1 MKYSP
6 TRILGALRRRELD
19 WFRGF
24 VYRVFSRSKLSNSI
38 LFESFQ
44 GKVIGDN
51 PYAIFSEV
59 LSRNP
64 SFELL
69 FTVDSKTKS
78 PEGAKGIKHGS
89 IAWLKALATSRV
101 LVNNTNFPGYFRK
114 RSGQRY
120 IQTWHGT
127 PLKRLGR
134 DIVDVVPTGSYLK
147 MMDREASF
155 WDFLIS
161 PNPYCTE
168 ILGKTFGYSGQIL
181 ETGYPRNDVL
191 ISGKDK
197 RDLVRKSL
205 GILDANQQVVLYA
218 PTWRDSKRTA
228 TGNWKPVNFLNGS
241 LGPNV
246 TVLFRGHTNTHSA
259 HSSKVTGGAIDV
271 TNYKNVAELYLAAD
285 VLVTDYSSSMF
296 DFSVTGKPMIFL
308 APDFDEYV
316 AKRGFY
322 FDFEQL
328 APGPILRDS
337 SFLRKSLESI
347 DSQKGEYAQRYL
359 AWQQK
364 FNKLE
369 DGLASKRVV
378 DATLTA
384 FHSLFSEH

>member
-19 WFRGF
+19 WFRGA
-24 VYRVFSRSKLSNSI
+24 VYRAFSQAPLADTI

-51 PYAIFSEV
+51 PLAIFAEIK
-59 LSRNP
+59 SRN
-64 SFELL
+64 SKAQLL
-69 FTVDSKTKS
+69 FTVSSSTKA
-78 PEGAKGIKHGS
+78 PDGATGVEHGS
-89 IAWLKALATSRV
+89 LAWLKALATSKV

-114 RSGQRY
+114 RSGQTY

-147 MMDREASF
+147 MMDREASY
-155 WDFLIS
+155 WDYLVS

-168 ILGKTFGYSGQIL
+168 ILGKTFGYSGRIL

-205 GILDANQQVVLYA
+205 GILDPNRLVVLYA

-228 TGNWKPVNFLNGS
+228 TGNWKPVNFLGDS
-241 LGPNV
+241 LGPNI
-246 TVLFRGHTNTHSA
+246 TLLFRGHTNTHSA
-259 HSSKVTGGAIDV
+259 HNNSVAKGAIDV
-271 TNYKNVAELYLAAD
+271 TEYKNVAELYLAAD

-308 APDFDEYV
+308 APDFDDYV

-322 FDFEQL
+322 FDFEQF
-328 APGPILRDS
+328 APGPILRDT

-359 AWQQK
+359 AWQMK

-378 DATLTA
+378 DATLSA

>member
-6 TRILGALRRRELD
+6 SRILGALRRRQLD
-19 WFRGF
+19 WFRGSI
-24 VYRVFSRSKLSNSI
+24 YRLFSSSKLSNSI

-51 PYAIFSEV
+51 PYAIFQEV

-64 SFELL
+64 SFELI
-69 FTVDSKTKS
+69 FTVGSKTRA
-78 PEGAKGIKHGS
+78 PEGAKGVRHGS
-89 IAWLKALATSRV
+89 IAWLKALASSKV

-114 RSGQRY
+114 RSGQTY

-134 DIVDVVPTGSYLK
+134 DIVDVVPTGSYLR

-155 WDFLIS
+155 WDYLVS
-161 PNPYCTE
+161 PSAYCSE
-168 ILGKTFGYSGQIL
+168 IFPNTFGYKGTIL
-181 ETGYPRNDVL
+181 ETGYPRNDIL
-191 ISGKDK
+191 INQSSK
-197 RDLVRKSL
+197 RDLIRRSL
-205 GILDANQQVVLYA
+205 GIADGQQVVLYA
-218 PTWRDSKRTA
+218 PTWRDSQRTA
-228 TGNWKPVNFLNGS
+228 TGNWKPVNFLPGS
-241 LGPNV
+241 LGDNV

-259 HSSKVTGGAIDV
+259 HSAQVAQGTIDV
-271 TNYKNVAELYLAAD
+271 TNYINVAELYLAAD

-322 FDFEQL
+322 FDFEQA

-337 SFLRKSLESI
+337 SFLRKALESI

-359 AWQQK
+359 AWQMK

-378 DATLTA
+378 DATLAA

>member
-6 TRILGALRRRELD
+6 SRILGALRRRQLD
-19 WFRGF
+19 WFRGTIYHF
-24 VYRVFSRSKLSNSI
+24 FRSSKLSNSI

-51 PYAIFSEV
+51 PYAIFQEV
-59 LSRNP
+59 LLRNP

-69 FTVDSKTKS
+69 FTMTSKTKA
-78 PEGAKGIKHGS
+78 PEGARGIKHGS

-114 RSGQRY
+114 RDAQRY

-147 MMDREASF
+147 MMDREASY
-155 WDFLIS
+155 WDFLVS
-161 PNPYCTE
+161 PSAYCSE
-168 ILGKTFGYSGQIL
+168 IFPSTFGYSGTIL
-181 ETGYPRNDVL
+181 ETGYPRNDILVNQTQ
-191 ISGKDK
+191 K
-197 RDLVRKSL
+197 RDLIRRSL
-205 GILDANQQVVLYA
+205 GIADGKQVVLYA
-218 PTWRDSKRTA
+218 PTWRDSQRTA
-228 TGNWKPVNFLNGS
+228 TGNWKPVNFLEGS
-241 LGPNV
+241 LGENF

-259 HSSKVTGGAIDV
+259 HSAKVIGAAIDV

-308 APDFDEYV
+308 TPDFDDYV

-337 SFLRKSLESI
+337 SFLRKALESI
-347 DSQKGEYAQRYL
+347 DSQKVQYAERYQ

>member
-6 TRILGALRRRELD
+6 SRILGALRRRQLD
-19 WFRGF
+19 WFRGTIYHF
-24 VYRVFSRSKLSNSI
+24 FRSSKLSNSI

-51 PYAIFSEV
+51 PYAIFQEV
-59 LSRNP
+59 LLRNP

-69 FTVDSKTKS
+69 FTVTSKTKA
-78 PEGAKGIKHGS
+78 PEGARGIKHGS

-114 RSGQRY
+114 RDAQRY

-147 MMDREASF
+147 MMDREASY
-155 WDFLIS
+155 WDFLVS
-161 PNPYCTE
+161 PSAYCSE
-168 ILGKTFGYSGQIL
+168 IFPSTFGYSGTIL
-181 ETGYPRNDVL
+181 ETGYPRNDILVNQTQ
-191 ISGKDK
+191 K
-197 RDLVRKSL
+197 RDLIRRSL
-205 GILDANQQVVLYA
+205 GIADGKQVVLYA
-218 PTWRDSKRTA
+218 PTWRDSQRTA
-228 TGNWKPVNFLNGS
+228 TGNWKPVNFLDGS
-241 LGPNV
+241 LGDNF

-259 HSSKVTGGAIDV
+259 HSAKVIGAAIDV

-308 APDFDEYV
+308 TPDFDDYV

-337 SFLRKSLESI
+337 SFLRKALESI
-347 DSQKGEYAQRYL
+347 DSQKVQYAERYQ

-384 FHSLFSEH
+384 FHSIFSEH

>member
-6 TRILGALRRRELD
+6 SRILGALRRRQLD
-19 WFRGF
+19 WFRGAI
-24 VYRVFSRSKLSNSI
+24 YRFFRSSKLSDSI

-51 PYAIFSEV
+51 PYAIFQEV

-69 FTVDSKTKS
+69 ITTGSKTKA
-78 PEGAKGIKHGS
+78 PEGANGVRHGS
-89 IAWLKALATSRV
+89 IAWLKALACSKV
-101 LVNNTNFPGYFRK
+101 LINNTNFPGYFRK
-114 RSGQRY
+114 RPGQTY

-134 DIVDVVPTGSYLK
+134 DIVDVVPTGGYLR
-147 MMDREASF
+147 MMDREASY
-155 WDFLIS
+155 WDYLVS
-161 PNPYCTE
+161 PSAYCSE
-168 ILGKTFGYSGQIL
+168 IFPSTFGYKGTIL
-181 ETGYPRNDVL
+181 ETGYPRNDIL
-191 ISGKDK
+191 INQASK
-197 RDLVRKSL
+197 RDLIRRSL
-205 GILDANQQVVLYA
+205 GIADGQKVVLYA
-218 PTWRDSKRTA
+218 PTWRDSQRTA
-228 TGNWKPVNFLNGS
+228 TGNWKPVNFLPGS
-241 LGPNV
+241 LGDNV

-259 HSSKVTGGAIDV
+259 HTAQIARGTIDV

-316 AKRGFY
+316 ASRGFY

-337 SFLRKSLESI
+337 SFLRKALESI
-347 DSQKGEYAQRYL
+347 DSQKSEYAQRYL
-359 AWQQK
+359 AWQMK

>member
-1 MKYSP
+1 VKYSP

-24 VYRVFSRSKLSNSI
+24 VYRIFSRSKLSNSI

-51 PYAIFSEV
+51 PHAIFVEV

-69 FTVDSKTKS
+69 FTLDSKTKA
-78 PEGAKGIKHGS
+78 PEGAKGVRHGS

-228 TGNWKPVNFLNGS
+228 TGNWKPVNFLSGS

>member
-337 SFLRKSLESI
+337 SFLRKSLESM
-347 DSQKGEYAQRYL
+347 DSQKGEYLQRYL

>member
-1 MKYSP
+1 VKYSP
-6 TRILGALRRRELD
+6 SRILGALRRRQLD
-19 WFRGF
+19 WFRGTI
-24 VYRVFSRSKLSNSI
+24 YRFFRSSKLSNSI

-51 PYAIFSEV
+51 PYAIFQEV
-59 LSRNP
+59 LLRNP

-69 FTVDSKTKS
+69 FTMTSKTKA
-78 PEGAKGIKHGS
+78 PEGARGVKHGS

-114 RSGQRY
+114 RDAQRY

-147 MMDREASF
+147 MMDREASY
-155 WDFLIS
+155 WDFLVS
-161 PNPYCTE
+161 PSAYCSE
-168 ILGKTFGYSGQIL
+168 IFPSTFGYSGTIL
-181 ETGYPRNDVL
+181 ETGYPRNDILVNQTQ
-191 ISGKDK
+191 K
-197 RDLVRKSL
+197 RDLIRRSL
-205 GILDANQQVVLYA
+205 GIADGKQVVLYA
-218 PTWRDSKRTA
+218 PTWRDSQRTA
-228 TGNWKPVNFLNGS
+228 TGNWKPVNFLEGS
-241 LGPNV
+241 LGENF

-259 HSSKVTGGAIDV
+259 HSAKVIGAAIDV

-308 APDFDEYV
+308 TPDFDDYV

-337 SFLRKSLESI
+337 SFLRKALESI
-347 DSQKGEYAQRYL
+347 DSQKVQYAERYQ

>member
-6 TRILGALRRRELD
+6 TRILGALRRRQLE
-19 WFRGF
+19 WFRGAI
-24 VYRVFSRSKLSNSI
+24 YRFFSRSKISNSI
-38 LFESFQ
+38 RFESFQ

-51 PYAIFSEV
+51 PYAIFTEV

-64 SFELL
+64 KFELL
-69 FTVDSKTKS
+69 FTVNSKTKA
-78 PEGAKGIKHGS
+78 PEGSRGVKHGS

-114 RSGQRY
+114 RSEQRY

-134 DIVDVVPTGSYLK
+134 DIADVVPTGSYLK

-161 PNPYCTE
+161 PSEYCTQ
-168 ILGKTFGYSGQIL
+168 IFPSTFGYKGTIL
-181 ETGYPRNDVL
+181 ESGYPRNDILVNRTN
-191 ISGKDK
+191 D
-197 RDLVRKSL
+197 RDFIRKSL
-205 GILDANQQVVLYA
+205 GITDTKQQVVLYA

-228 TGNWKPVNFLNGS
+228 TGNWKPVNFLQGS
-241 LGPNV
+241 LGDNV

-259 HSSKVTGGAIDV
+259 HSAQVAGGAIDV
-271 TNYKNVAELYLAAD
+271 TEYKNVAELYLAAD

-308 APDFDEYV
+308 APDLDDYV

-322 FDFEQL
+322 FDFEKL
-328 APGPILRDS
+328 APGPIIRDS
-337 SFLRKSLESI
+337 SFLRKALENI
-347 DSQKGEYAQRYL
+347 DTQKVDYADRYL
-359 AWQQK
+359 AWQHK

-384 FHSLFSEH
+384 FHSVFSEH

>member
-6 TRILGALRRRELD
+6 SRILGALRRRQLD
-19 WFRGF
+19 WFRGSI
-24 VYRVFSRSKLSNSI
+24 YRFFSSSKLSNSI

-51 PYAIFSEV
+51 PYAIFQEV

-69 FTVDSKTKS
+69 FTTGSKTKA
-78 PEGAKGIKHGS
+78 PEGAEGVRHGS
-89 IAWLKALATSRV
+89 IAWLKALASSKV
-101 LVNNTNFPGYFRK
+101 LINNTNFPGYFRK
-114 RSGQRY
+114 RPGQVY

-134 DIVDVVPTGSYLK
+134 DIVDVVPTGSYLR
-147 MMDREASF
+147 MMDREASY
-155 WDFLIS
+155 WDFLVS
-161 PNPYCTE
+161 PSAYCTE
-168 ILGKTFGYSGQIL
+168 IFPSTFGYKGTIL
-181 ETGYPRNDVL
+181 ETGYPRNDIL
-191 ISGKDK
+191 INQASK
-197 RDLVRKSL
+197 RDLIRRSL
-205 GILDANQQVVLYA
+205 GIADNQQVVLYA

-228 TGNWKPVNFLNGS
+228 TGNWKPVNFLPES
-241 LGPNV
+241 LGDNV
-246 TVLFRGHTNTHSA
+246 TVLFRGHTNTHLA
-259 HSSKVTGGAIDV
+259 HSAQVAPGTIDV

-316 AKRGFY
+316 ASRGFY

-347 DSQKGEYAQRYL
+347 DSQRAEYAQRYL
-359 AWQQK
+359 AWHMK

-384 FHSLFSEH
+384 FHSLFSDH

>member
-1 MKYSP
+1 
-6 TRILGALRRRELD
+6 
-19 WFRGF
+19 
-24 VYRVFSRSKLSNSI
+24 
-38 LFESFQ
+38 
-44 GKVIGDN
+44 
-51 PYAIFSEV
+51 
-59 LSRNP
+59 
-64 SFELL
+64 
-69 FTVDSKTKS
+69 VDSKTKA

-205 GILDANQQVVLYA
+205 GILDVNQQVVLYA

-259 HSSKVTGGAIDV
+259 HNETVAKGAIDV
-271 TNYKNVAELYLAAD
+271 TEYKNVAELYLAAD

-308 APDFDEYV
+308 APDFDDYV

-347 DSQKGEYAQRYL
+347 DSQKSEYAQRYL

-369 DGLASKRVV
+369 DGLASRRVV

>member
-114 RSGQRY
+114 RSDQRY

-205 GILDANQQVVLYA
+205 GILDANQQVVLSA

-337 SFLRKSLESI
+337 SFLRKSLESM
-347 DSQKGEYAQRYL
+347 DSQKGEYLQRYL

>member
-6 TRILGALRRRELD
+6 TRILGALRRRQLD
-19 WFRGF
+19 WFRGA
-24 VYRVFSRSKLSNSI
+24 VYRFFSRSKISNSI

-51 PYAIFSEV
+51 PYAIFTEV

-64 SFELL
+64 KFELL
-69 FTVDSKTKS
+69 FTVNSKTKA
-78 PEGAKGIKHGS
+78 PEGSRGVKHGS

-114 RSGQRY
+114 RSEQRY

-134 DIVDVVPTGSYLK
+134 DIADVVPTGSYLK

-161 PNPYCTE
+161 PSEYCTQ
-168 ILGKTFGYSGQIL
+168 IFPSTFGYKGTIL
-181 ETGYPRNDVL
+181 ETGYPRNDILV
-191 ISGKDK
+191 SRAND
-197 RDLVRKSL
+197 RDLIRKSL
-205 GILDANQQVVLYA
+205 GITDSKQQVVLYA

-228 TGNWKPVNFLNGS
+228 TGNWKPVNFLQGS
-241 LGPNV
+241 LGDNV

-259 HSSKVTGGAIDV
+259 HSAQVAGGAIDV
-271 TNYKNVAELYLAAD
+271 TEYRNVAELYLAAD

-308 APDFDEYV
+308 APDLDDYV

-322 FDFEQL
+322 FDFEKL
-328 APGPILRDS
+328 APGPIIRDS
-337 SFLRKSLESI
+337 SFLRKALENI
-347 DSQKGEYAQRYL
+347 DTQKVDYADRYL
-359 AWQQK
+359 AWQHK

-384 FHSLFSEH
+384 FHSVFSEH

>member
-6 TRILGALRRRELD
+6 SRILGALRRRQLD
-19 WFRGF
+19 WFRGSI
-24 VYRVFSRSKLSNSI
+24 YRFFSSAKLSDSI

-51 PYAIFSEV
+51 PYAIFQEV

-69 FTVDSKTKS
+69 FTVSSKTKA
-78 PEGAKGIKHGS
+78 PEGAKGVRHGS
-89 IAWLKALATSRV
+89 FAWLKALASSKV

-114 RSGQRY
+114 RSGQTY

-134 DIVDVVPTGSYLK
+134 DIADVVPTGSYLR
-147 MMDREASF
+147 MMDREASY
-155 WDFLIS
+155 WDYLVS
-161 PNPYCTE
+161 PSAYCSE
-168 ILGKTFGYSGQIL
+168 IFPSTFGYKGTIL
-181 ETGYPRNDVL
+181 ETGYPRNDIL
-191 ISGKDK
+191 INQASK
-197 RDLVRKSL
+197 RDLIRRSL
-205 GILDANQQVVLYA
+205 GIADGQQVVLYA
-218 PTWRDSKRTA
+218 PTWRDSQRTA
-228 TGNWKPVNFLNGS
+228 TGNWKPVNFLPGS
-241 LGPNV
+241 LGDNV

-259 HSSKVTGGAIDV
+259 HTAQVARGTIDV

-308 APDFDEYV
+308 ATDFDDYV

-337 SFLRKSLESI
+337 SFLRKALESI
-347 DSQKGEYAQRYL
+347 DSQRAEYAQRYL
-359 AWQQK
+359 DWQMK

>member
-6 TRILGALRRRELD
+6 TRILGALRRRQLD

-24 VYRVFSRSKLSNSI
+24 VYQIFSKSKLADSI

-51 PYAIFSEV
+51 PYAIFNEV
-59 LSRNP
+59 LSRKP
-64 SFELL
+64 YFELL
-69 FTVDSKTKS
+69 FTVTSKTKA
-78 PEGAKGIKHGS
+78 PEGAKAVKHGS
-89 IAWLKALATSRV
+89 VAWLKALATSKV

-114 RSGQRY
+114 RDGQLY

-134 DIVDVVPTGSYLK
+134 DIVDAVPTGSYLR
-147 MMDREASF
+147 MMDREASY
-155 WDFLIS
+155 WDFLVS
-161 PNPYCTE
+161 PSGYCSE
-168 ILGKTFGYSGQIL
+168 IFPKTFGFSGPIL
-181 ETGYPRNDVL
+181 ETGYPRNDILVTQL
-191 ISGKDK
+191 EH
-197 RDLVRKSL
+197 RDLIRNSL
-205 GILDANQQVVLYA
+205 GITDSNKLVVLYA

-241 LGPNV
+241 LGENV

-259 HSSKVTGGAIDV
+259 HNSEVAGGAIDV
-271 TNYKNVAELYLAAD
+271 TNYKNVAELYIAAD

-308 APDFDEYV
+308 APDLEHYV
-316 AKRGFY
+316 AQRGFY
-322 FDFEQL
+322 FDFENL
-328 APGPILRDS
+328 APGPILKDA
-337 SFLRKSLESI
+337 SFLRKALEEI
-347 DSQKGEYAQRYL
+347 DSQKIEYAKRYQ

-364 FNKLE
+364 FNQLE

-378 DATLTA
+378 DKTLSA
-384 FHSLFSEH
+384 FHSIFSEH

>member
-1 MKYSP
+1 VKYSP

-24 VYRVFSRSKLSNSI
+24 VYRVFSRSKLSNSV

-347 DSQKGEYAQRYL
+347 DSQKGEYLQRYL

-369 DGLASKRVV
+369 DGLASRRVV

>member
-1 MKYSP
+1 VKYSP
-6 TRILGALRRRELD
+6 TRILGALRRRQLD
-19 WFRGF
+19 WFRGL
-24 VYRVFSRSKLSNSI
+24 VYRLFSASPLRDAI

-51 PYAIFSEV
+51 PFALFNEIK
-59 LSRNP
+59 LRNP

-69 FTVDSKTKS
+69 FTINSKTTA
-78 PEGAKGIKHGS
+78 PEGARPLKHGS
-89 IAWLKALATSRV
+89 LSWIRALATSKV

-114 RSGQRY
+114 RTGQTY

-147 MMDREASF
+147 MMDREASY
-155 WDFLIS
+155 WDFLVS
-161 PNPYCTE
+161 PSPYCSE
-168 ILGKTFGYSGQIL
+168 VFAKTFGYTGNIL
-181 ETGYPRNDVL
+181 ETGYPRNDL
-191 ISGKDK
+191 LTQGLDK
-197 RDLVRKSL
+197 RDLIRRSL
-205 GILDANQQVVLYA
+205 GITDPKQLVVLYA

-228 TGNWKPVNFLNGS
+228 TGNWKPVNFMEGS
-241 LGPNV
+241 LGSDV
-246 TVLFRGHTNTHSA
+246 AVLFRGHTNTHSA
-259 HSSKVTGGAIDV
+259 HSDQVAKGSVDV

-296 DFSVTGKPMIFL
+296 DFSITGKPMIFL
-308 APDFDEYV
+308 APDLDDYV

-328 APGPILRDS
+328 APGPILRDA
-337 SFLRKSLESI
+337 SFLRKALENI
-347 DSQKGEYAQRYL
+347 EQQKREYAARYL
-359 AWQQK
+359 AWQEK

-378 DATLTA
+378 DKALTA

>member
-1 MKYSP
+1 VKYSP
-6 TRILGALRRRELD
+6 TRILGALRRRQLD
-19 WFRGF
+19 WFRGT
-24 VYRVFSRSKLSNSI
+24 VYRIFSKAKLSNSI

-51 PYAIFSEV
+51 PYAIFTEV
-59 LSRNP
+59 LSRKPNY
-64 SFELL
+64 ELL
-69 FTVDSKTKS
+69 FTVNSKTKA
-78 PEGAKGIKHGS
+78 PEGAKGVKHGS

-114 RSGQRY
+114 RDGQLY

-134 DIVDVVPTGSYLK
+134 DIVEAVPTGSYLRL
-147 MMDREASF
+147 MDREASY

-161 PNPYCTE
+161 PSGYCSE
-168 ILGKTFGYSGQIL
+168 IFPRTFGYKGNIL
-181 ETGYPRNDVL
+181 ETGYPRNDILVNQ
-191 ISGKDK
+191 SSK
-197 RDLVRKSL
+197 RDQIRQSL
-205 GILDANQQVVLYA
+205 GITDSSQQVVLYA
-218 PTWRDSKRTA
+218 PTWRDSQRTA
-228 TGNWKPVNFLNGS
+228 TGNWKPVNFLEGS
-241 LGPNV
+241 LGEKV

-259 HSSKVTGGAIDV
+259 HSSKVIGGAIDV

-308 APDFDEYV
+308 APDFDDYV
-316 AKRGFY
+316 ARRGFY

-337 SFLRKSLESI
+337 SFLINALESI
-347 DSQKGEYAQRYL
+347 DSQQAEYSQRYL

-384 FHSLFSEH
+384 FHSIFSEH

>member
-6 TRILGALRRRELD
+6 SRILGALRRRQLD
-19 WFRGF
+19 WFRGSI
-24 VYRVFSRSKLSNSI
+24 YRFFRSSKLSDSI

-51 PYAIFSEV
+51 PYAIFQEV

-69 FTVDSKTKS
+69 FTTGSKTKA
-78 PEGAKGIKHGS
+78 PEGAKGVRHGS
-89 IAWLKALATSRV
+89 IAWLKALASSKV
-101 LVNNTNFPGYFRK
+101 LINNTNFPGYFRK
-114 RSGQRY
+114 RPGQVY

-134 DIVDVVPTGSYLK
+134 DIVDVVPTGSYLR
-147 MMDREASF
+147 MMDREASY
-155 WDFLIS
+155 WDYLVS
-161 PNPYCTE
+161 PSAYCSE
-168 ILGKTFGYSGQIL
+168 IFPSTFGYKGTIL
-181 ETGYPRNDVL
+181 ETGYPRNDIL
-191 ISGKDK
+191 INQASK
-197 RDLVRKSL
+197 RDLIRRSL
-205 GILDANQQVVLYA
+205 GIADGQKVVLYA
-218 PTWRDSKRTA
+218 PTWRDSQRTA
-228 TGNWKPVNFLNGS
+228 TGNWKPVNFLPGS
-241 LGPNV
+241 LGDNA

-259 HSSKVTGGAIDV
+259 HTAQIARGTIDV

-296 DFSVTGKPMIFL
+296 DFSVTGKPIIFL
-308 APDFDEYV
+308 APDFDDYV

-328 APGPILRDS
+328 APGPILTDS
-337 SFLRKSLESI
+337 SFLRKALESI
-347 DSQKGEYAQRYL
+347 DSQKSEYAQRYL
-359 AWQQK
+359 AWQMK